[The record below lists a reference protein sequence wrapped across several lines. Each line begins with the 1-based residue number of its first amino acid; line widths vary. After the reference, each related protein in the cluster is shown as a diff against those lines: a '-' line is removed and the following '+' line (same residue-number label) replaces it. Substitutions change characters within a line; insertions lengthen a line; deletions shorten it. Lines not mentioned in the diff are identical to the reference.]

1 MALIRK
7 YNTGGSFKDYVNEKL
22 IKGDLTNKS
31 FQYINDSLNTF
42 DPNGTY
48 EGELKKT

>member
-22 IKGDLTNKS
+22 IKGGLTNKS
-31 FQYINDSLNTF
+31 YQYINIQVLVI
-42 DPNGTY
+42 
-48 EGELKKT
+48 KVI